1 MALTNC
7 LFVRV
12 FGELEFGFALLKIAL
27 IFIVN
32 IMAIVIIAG
41 GGPEGETLG
50 FRYWKGE
57 SLFCAGSQKYD
68 ANLHVLY
75 QIPAHSF
82 NT

>member
-1 MALTNC
+1 
-7 LFVRV
+7 V

-41 GGPEGETLG
+41 GGPEGDTLG

-57 SLFCAGSQKYD
+57 SMLCWVAKIGR
-68 ANLHVLY
+68 
-75 QIPAHSF
+75 
-82 NT
+82 

>member
-1 MALTNC
+1 MWKWITVFGLLMALTNC

-32 IMAIVIIAG
+32 IMAMVIIAG

-57 SLFCAGSQKYD
+57 SMLCWVAKIGR
-68 ANLHVLY
+68 
-75 QIPAHSF
+75 
-82 NT
+82 